1 MRRKMNPITVKEIVK
16 ATGGTLLMGKP
27 GDVIT
32 GVKHE
37 SRECGADDLFA
48 AIIGENQDA
57 HKYIGQVLENGCRA
71 VLVSREGEWLK
82 QAEALGAAVVLVED
96 TVYAMGELAKYYL
109 DTLNVKKIAVT
120 GSVGKTSVRDMIYYV
135 VNENYRCGR
144 NL

>member
-27 GDVIT
+27 DDVIT
-32 GVKHE
+32 GVKHD
-37 SRECGADDLFA
+37 SRECGADDLFV

-71 VLVSREGEWLK
+71 VLASREGEWLK
-82 QAEALGAAVVLVED
+82 QAETLGAAVVLVED

-109 DTLNVKKIAVT
+109 DKI
-120 GSVGKTSVRDMIYYV
+120 
-135 VNENYRCGR
+135 GR
-144 NL
+144 AHV

>member
-1 MRRKMNPITVKEIVK
+1 
-16 ATGGTLLMGKP
+16 MGNRD
-27 GDVIT
+27 DVIT
-32 GVKHE
+32 GVKHD
-37 SRECGADDLFA
+37 SRECGADDLFV
-48 AIIGENQDA
+48 AIIGENRTHISILVRCWKMGA
-57 HKYIGQVLENGCRA
+57 RA

-135 VNENYRCGR
+135 VNEKYRADVI
-144 NL
+144 